1 MSGPLLR
8 LPFPNL
14 PKDAS
19 SLWSAAVAL
28 GVLLGLSGFFI
39 GRAVFTIAYLYLG
52 LISCLALAKGAP
64 LRAQLKKPPFQSLVQ
79 LWAVFA
85 LLSPTLWSGKT
96 VFFSANLLAFPL
108 LLLAFLLATLPPVS
122 RSHLHKVMLA
132 LGIVA
137 GISLLWV
144 LSDNFLFSENTLL
157 SLSQGQAPKTPVHHI
172 RYSFAI
178 CLASWSILYLST
190 QTHHSKHKNLLWILG
205 FSLALGLH
213 FLSVKSGLLAW
224 YAIALGTLLKNIH
237 HQGWKRYHTML
248 LALTVLLPIAAY
260 GLLPSFATKMDYF
273 LYDLKKIGTS
283 EAGSYSDAKRWEAA
297 KIGMA
302 LFFEKPFSGHGQK
315 AFQERHTAAMLEKF
329 PQAQPILPHS
339 DWITLLGYGG
349 LITLGLFAYSLWQ
362 LFLFW
367 EFPKS
372 YPAWALGLL
381 WLTSMGVD
389 NHFATSTGMALFV
402 FPAMLLHFL
411 KASKN
416 GATNPLSSAG

>member
-1 MSGPLLR
+1 MYSILIR

-14 PKDAS
+14 PKDAG

-28 GVLLGLSGFFI
+28 GILLGLSGFFI

-64 LRAQLKKPPFQSLVQ
+64 LSTQIKKSPFLSMVQ

-96 VFFSANLLAFPL
+96 VFYSANLLAFPL

-122 RSHLHKVMLA
+122 KPHLHKVLLA

-178 CLASWSILYLST
+178 CLASWSIFYLST
-190 QTHHSKHKNLLWILG
+190 QIQNSKYKSLLWILG
-205 FSLALGLH
+205 LSLALGLH
-213 FLSVKSGLLAW
+213 LLSVKSGLLAW
-224 YAIALGTLLKNIH
+224 YAIALGTLLKNIYH
-237 HQGWKRYHTML
+237 LGWKRHHTLL

-273 LYDLKKIGTS
+273 LYDLRKIGTS

-302 LFFEKPFSGHGQK
+302 LFLEKPLSGHGQK
-315 AFQERHTAAMLEKF
+315 AFQEKHTAAMLEKF
-329 PQAQPILPHS
+329 PQALPILPHS

-367 EFPKS
+367 RFPKS

-389 NHFATSTGMALFV
+389 NHFATSTGIALFV

-411 KASKN
+411 NLQNASPN
-416 GATNPLSSAG
+416 LPSSAG